1 MESLD
6 VASAIELIK
15 RHPLSH
21 MANFDFDFEFLTSD
35 FSQLPPPPSFE
46 LTASAFEFTQPRST
60 ISMSAN
66 AELNSIVFTTQTQSS
81 QCPTILHH
89 LDSSSIHLSPTQP
102 QCIDISPHVL
112 DVESNSTLFTTT
124 SQPLPQSSQHP
135 TILDHLDSNS
145 MHFSPTQPHCIDTSP
160 YGLDVES
167 NSMLLINTT
176 QPLPQSS
183 QYPTTLDLLDS
194 NSMHFSPTQPHCID
208 TSPHVL
214 DVKSNSMLFTTT
226 TQPLSQSNQHPTIL
240 DHLDSNSIH
249 FSPTQ
254 PHCIDVSA
262 HVFDVESNSMLFST
276 TSQPQSSKY
285 PTILDRIDS
294 NSIYS
299 SPTQPHCIA
308 CFFTTTTQPQPASQS
323 SQYPTILGH
332 LDSNGIRSS
341 PTQPQCID
349 ISRYVLDVES
359 NSMLFTTTSQP
370 ENTESMASNYSYS
383 SSSINDVA
391 ADENK
396 FCFPNVGE
404 ISFSSTSGFDKNS
417 VKGKAQDQADRS
429 IKIGGE
435 RRRYRGVRRRPW
447 GKFAAE
453 IRDPNRRGY
462 RLWLGTSDTAVEA
475 ARAYDRAAFGI
486 RGRKATLNFPLQARK
501 SSGFRS

>member
-299 SPTQPHCIA
+299 SPTQPHCI
-308 CFFTTTTQPQPASQS
+308 
-323 SQYPTILGH
+323 
-332 LDSNGIRSS
+332 
-341 PTQPQCID
+341 
-349 ISRYVLDVES
+349 DVES